1 MKTVIMAGGRGTR
14 ISSVAN
20 DIPKPMIKIEGKPVL
35 EHELECLRDQGFTDI
50 ILTVSHL
57 GSIIMDYFGDGS
69 GISPATGKPFGVH
82 IEYYFEKEP
91 LGNAGALFK
100 IKDKLDSDFLLLNA
114 DAVFDVDFNRFV
126 AFHNQHGG
134 LVTLFTHP
142 NSHPYDSGLIIAD
155 KKYSVEQWLAKED
168 DRPKYYRN
176 RVNAGLHVINPLILD
191 QSGIDADKVGT
202 LDDNGKPIKV
212 DLDRQLLKPLAG
224 TGKMFC
230 YDSPEYVKD
239 MGTPERYYSVC
250 EDYKAGRVSGKN
262 LKNKQKAIFLD
273 RDGTINKYVGFLRDI
288 DEFEL
293 LDGVADAI
301 QEINASG
308 YLAIVSTNQPVI
320 ARGEVSFDELEMIHN
335 KMETLLGQKG
345 AYLDAIYFC
354 PHHPHKGY
362 EGERPELK
370 FDCECRKPKPGMLL
384 KAAQEFNIDLAQSW
398 MIGDGENDIKAGM
411 NAGCKTA
418 LIGESAFGQ
427 TLNVQSLKE
436 FVDKYISVKKDC

>member
-14 ISSVAN
+14 ISSVAS

-57 GSIIMDYFGDGS
+57 GSIIMDYFGEGS

-320 ARGEVSFDELEMIHN
+320 ARGEVSFDELKMIHN

>member
-14 ISSVAN
+14 ISSVAS

-57 GSIIMDYFGDGS
+57 GSIIMDYFGDGT